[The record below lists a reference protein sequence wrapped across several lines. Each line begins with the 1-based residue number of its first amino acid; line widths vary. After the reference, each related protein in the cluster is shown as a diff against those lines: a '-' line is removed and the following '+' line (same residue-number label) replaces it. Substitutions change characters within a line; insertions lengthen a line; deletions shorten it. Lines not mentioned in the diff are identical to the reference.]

1 MSPSTARTKVIR
13 EVELIPEDRLAD
25 VYTLL
30 HYFRIGLQSAEKQGR
45 SVMQFAGCW
54 EDMPSESF
62 DSFLHEVGERRRRA
76 FSGRRSDE
84 TGAD

>member
-1 MSPSTARTKVIR
+1 MSSSAERTKVMQEI
-13 EVELIPEDRLAD
+13 ELIPEDKLPD

-30 HYFRIGLQSAEKQGR
+30 HYFRLGLQSAEKQRR

-54 EDMPSESF
+54 EDMPGESF
-62 DSFLHEVGERRRRA
+62 AAFLQEVKERRRRA
-76 FSGRRSDE
+76 FSGRRSGE